1 MIKGCYGIGF
11 LENLIGFDWKKWWL
25 IWAAPFNFL
34 YITINMVGIDEVLT
48 ITTLVYYLLGVV
60 VAVCTLG
67 KGLAIIHRYFKFTS
81 SVAPVK
87 EEGLKVKHP
96 RDVRR
101 DKLVED

>member
-1 MIKGCYGIGF
+1 MGVSEK
-11 LENLIGFDWKKWWL
+11 LVDVNWKKWWL

-48 ITTLVYYLLGVV
+48 ITTFVYYLFGVV

-87 EEGLKVKHP
+87 EEGLKVRHP

-101 DKLVED
+101 DKLVDD